1 MNQLSNQKLIDII
14 EWDRQVIN
22 SGSTTSTQIVVGKI
36 GKGKP
41 RALIVAGIHGDEQP
55 WASFAINKMLN
66 QTRESELLGTLIII
80 PIANPN
86 ATESNARVS
95 QLDYL
100 DLNRVFPGDQGG
112 TYTERIAS
120 LIAEI
125 VHSGVDLVIDLHGG
139 GSWCVNAFSFKF
151 VGSEKYS
158 EAFDAPFIVE
168 GMERQNT
175 LTGYARSMGANITA
189 IEMGG
194 KCSEENSWADKIS
207 NGIRKALGLANV
219 LSITEENNECKSVPV
234 GKTTVLR
241 PSKGGILIPELDSKN
256 VGTIVKKGTLLGR
269 IVDPATFE
277 TIEVLEAPYPQTA
290 VLLLRPMLTTIEQGA
305 MTYVVAPLLKPNI

>member
-1 MNQLSNQKLIDII
+1 
-14 EWDRQVIN
+14 
-22 SGSTTSTQIVVGKI
+22 
-36 GKGKP
+36 
-41 RALIVAGIHGDEQP
+41 
-55 WASFAINKMLN
+55 
-66 QTRESELLGTLIII
+66 
-80 PIANPN
+80 
-86 ATESNARVS
+86 VS

-168 GMERQNT
+168 GIERQNT

-305 MTYVVAPLLKPNI
+305 MTYVVAPLLKANI